1 MYDYINNCGWVSLFP
16 AQYTCI
22 TCFSYLCLLIILLL
36 IKVEEAVDPKG
47 KNDTG
52 SVKADSPVLAMLKEQ
67 QADVFKYLMY

>member
-1 MYDYINNCGWVSLFP
+1 MDGSLYSRPSIRALHAFL
-16 AQYTCI
+16 I
-22 TCFSYLCLLIILLL
+22 CLLIILLL
-36 IKVEEAVDPKG
+36 IKVEEPVDPKG